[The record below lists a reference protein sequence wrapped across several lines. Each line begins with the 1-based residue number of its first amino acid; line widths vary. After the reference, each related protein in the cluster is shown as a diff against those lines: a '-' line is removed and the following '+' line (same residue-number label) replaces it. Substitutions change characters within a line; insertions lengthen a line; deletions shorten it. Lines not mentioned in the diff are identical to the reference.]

1 MNRFEKLL
9 ISAFFIELAI
19 GGGGRLLEFGPLS
32 IRQLLFV
39 LLLVTFFYRII
50 RTKNIFNSEVNT
62 FFSKD
67 ITTIAMYLLLV
78 WIVISTAI
86 GVLNHHPVS
95 VIAMDMFR
103 VSFLGLYFP
112 LAYYIS
118 NERYKKE
125 WIIEIIKWGA
135 LFGALLTIGIDITG
149 KFILTN
155 NFGDFYVWINNLFQD
170 DLFFRPSRGVFYK
183 SHLFIMFG
191 LIISFHQILNKKWSF
206 INVANVLLCTISI
219 IWSETRGLLIA
230 FLGATF
236 FIACIDSYI
245 FVRPIKG
252 LYSKLKKSFS
262 RPNVQKIIACMAVLI
277 IVPIFYTQ
285 MTQARFPA
293 DDATQL
299 NHNLSTKRK
308 KEISKENDVSVAT
321 RVYLL
326 DESKKIL
333 TASPKNLIFGTG
345 YGTKIGNRLTGIEMS
360 FLDIWVEQGIIGV
373 ILWISVCMLIFL
385 NFNKAYK
392 INLFIDNDNIGIMA
406 CAIALLLLT
415 NINPFINNPIGIGF
429 VLFALVV
436 SRNELN
442 LVKK

>member
-67 ITTIAMYLLLV
+67 TTTIAMYLLLV
-78 WIVISTAI
+78 WIVVSTAI

-392 INLFIDNDNIGIMA
+392 INLYIDNDNIGIMA

>member
-9 ISAFFIELAI
+9 ISVFFIELAI

-67 ITTIAMYLLLV
+67 TTTIAMYLLLI
-78 WIVISTAI
+78 WIVVSTAI

-392 INLFIDNDNIGIMA
+392 INLYIDNDNIGIMA